1 MQLSKNLELATA
13 TRYQRRFI
21 EVFFFFF
28 LIFSSLFIFGL
39 FLLFLMEL
47 ELGNTVLTTKLKVD
61 VLLCYNVS
69 ESFSPSRKENISC
82 VGIC

>member
-28 LIFSSLFIFGL
+28 SILLSFYFWFIFALSYG
-39 FLLFLMEL
+39 
-47 ELGNTVLTTKLKVD
+47 T
-61 VLLCYNVS
+61 
-69 ESFSPSRKENISC
+69 
-82 VGIC
+82 

>member
-28 LIFSSLFIFGL
+28 FNILLSFYFWFIFALSYG
-39 FLLFLMEL
+39 
-47 ELGNTVLTTKLKVD
+47 T
-61 VLLCYNVS
+61 
-69 ESFSPSRKENISC
+69 
-82 VGIC
+82 